1 MNLLFILICYHQIHK
16 DKMLAALSP
25 DMLATDLAYYL
36 VRKGVGLKT
45 TERKEVYKM
54 GKEMNSQLL
63 PKWIS
68 LYNEWTC
75 KSPTQFNHQLYI
87 VCVLSGS
94 LPWGSQF
101 VRWGSSGCGNQRLSS
116 ESTHFEWLEANQVSQ
131 SQRLLLVWKP
141 LLLFVN
147 QEVFSQNHK
156 FHLVL
161 LSQWSQCCF
170 HSKLKDLQQYC
181 CMFSL
186 LSTDSRTRAR
196 GLTVVIS
203 LIISILNIL
212 LNEIQLWSKISV
224 LFPPCPLFPLHPFPF
239 SLFLPL
245 PHPLLRPLLKKKKPE
260 LREKKGPGKKFRLQD
275 MHLLV

>member
-1 MNLLFILICYHQIHK
+1 
-16 DKMLAALSP
+16 
-25 DMLATDLAYYL
+25 
-36 VRKGVGLKT
+36 
-45 TERKEVYKM
+45 M

-116 ESTHFEWLEANQVSQ
+116 EWTHFEWLEANQVSQ

-186 LSTDSRTRAR
+186 LSTDSRTRAS

-224 LFPPCPLFPLHPFPF
+224 LFPPCPFPPFPL
-239 SLFLPL
+239 SPL
-245 PHPLLRPLLKKKKPE
+245 PSFSPSLTPSFTPSLKKKPE